1 MALNPYLTPYT
12 NTISKWITDL
22 NVSVKTINLGENR
35 GVSLHDIGFDKGFLN
50 TALKYDQ
57 EKKKID

>member
-12 NTISKWITDL
+12 NTISKWIKDL

-50 TALKYDQ
+50 TALKCDQ

>member
-1 MALNPYLTPYT
+1 MNLEPYLTPYA
-12 NTISKWITDL
+12 NTISKWIKDL
-22 NVSVKTINLGENR
+22 NVSVKTINLGDR